1 MIRNYIIMKFTD
13 LYFYFVEWF
22 VKYLNTLLRSNL
34 VIMIYKYVLSVL
46 SLLCVTQATI
56 KNSDR
61 GQCTTIA
68 AAEVIKIKFDFYS
81 YLTSISRMLEVL

>member
-1 MIRNYIIMKFTD
+1 MKFTD

-22 VKYLNTLLRSNL
+22 VKYLNL